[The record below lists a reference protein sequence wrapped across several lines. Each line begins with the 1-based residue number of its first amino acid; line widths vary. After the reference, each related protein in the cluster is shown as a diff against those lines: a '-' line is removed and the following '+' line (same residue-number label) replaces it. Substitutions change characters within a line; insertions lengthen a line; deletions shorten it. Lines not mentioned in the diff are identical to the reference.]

1 MDFDCKLQPVA
12 FGFFF
17 RKTSSVC
24 VCWFKFQMLAIL
36 LQIKKSEGKIRWQPE
51 YGKSWAYDQNLE
63 EALRNYISNKAYIEK
78 KFWVS
83 WFVVLE
89 NMPGV
94 YVL

>member
-1 MDFDCKLQPVA
+1 
-12 FGFFF
+12 
-17 RKTSSVC
+17 
-24 VCWFKFQMLAIL
+24 MLAIL

-89 NMPGV
+89 NMTGV